1 MARPNPSMAASIER
15 PVILRRRPDLVVS
28 EQRYEGRTYFLIK
41 DPVGL
46 KYYRFQEEEYKIL
59 ELLDGVRSLKEI
71 KDVFEAEFIPQ
82 KITLE
87 ELQQFIGRLHESG
100 MVISEAEG
108 QGEKLLKRRK
118 DRAKKQ
124 LISTLSNVLYI
135 KLPGFD
141 PEPALRWLHPRM
153 KWIYTSW
160 ALTGV
165 ILLALSALTLVLI
178 NFDEFRGRPEME
190 SFHSFFNMQNI
201 VWLWIAMGMTK
212 IIHEFGHGLTC
223 THFGGECHEM
233 GMLFLVL
240 SPALY
245 CNVSDS
251 WTMPNKWHRIAIS
264 VAGIYVEVVLAS
276 IATFIWWYSAPG
288 LIHNIAFST
297 MFVCSV
303 NTVLLNANPL
313 MRFDGYYVMSDLL
326 EIPNLRVK
334 ANQLLQRTAAQVCLG
349 LEMPADPFMPK
360 SRKGWFITY
369 AIASWCY
376 RWFVTFG
383 ILLFLYTFLKPYKLG
398 AISAMMATGIVF
410 MMFVMPLYKMVKF
423 IFTPG
428 RWEMVK
434 KFRAAV
440 SAMIAVG
447 LFVAFL
453 MIPVPKR
460 VTTVFTVQPR
470 DAQPV
475 FVKAGGT
482 LTTVHVRPGQQVQK
496 GDIIAVLSNNDYR
509 LDMNAQHRLMTD
521 QKWDAEEFRLLGGE
535 YRGHM
540 VRAEELYEDARKQVA
555 NREKQIEDL
564 VIRAPADGTIF
575 PPEIVSEQPFQERY
589 DALPRWHGN
598 PLDERNLGTFLEPGT
613 ALCTIGDP
621 EKKECVLII
630 DQSEIEFVDPLR
642 RDPNLPVYLKLDAYM
657 DKTFVGQILPQDIS
671 QRELENSPRQV
682 SNALGGD
689 LQTVQDASGRMKP
702 LNSSYQ
708 ALVYL
713 DDPHD
718 LLVSGFTGTAKI
730 ECEPRTLAQV
740 VWRYLTETF
749 HFRL

>member
-15 PVILRRRPDLVVS
+15 PVILRRRPDLSVS

-59 ELLDGVRSLKEI
+59 SLLDGVRSLKEI
-71 KDVFEAEFIPQ
+71 KETFEAEFIPQ

-108 QGEKLLKRRK
+108 QGAKLLKRRE

-124 LISTLSNVLYI
+124 LMSTLSNVLYI

-141 PEPALRWLHPRM
+141 PEPVLRWLYPRV
-153 KWIYTSW
+153 KWIFTPW
-160 ALTGV
+160 ALACT
-165 ILLALSALTLVLI
+165 IMLALSALTLVLV
-178 NFDEFRGRPEME
+178 NFSEFRGRPEME
-190 SFHSFFNMQNI
+190 SFHSFFNMKNI

-212 IIHEFGHGLTC
+212 IVHEFGHGLTC

-245 CNVSDS
+245 CNVSDA

-264 VAGIYVEVVLAS
+264 VAGIYVEVFLAS
-276 IATFIWWYSAPG
+276 ISTFIWWYSAPG

-313 MRFDGYYVMSDLL
+313 MRFDGYNVMSDWL
-326 EIPNLRVK
+326 EIPNLRTK

-360 SRKGWFITY
+360 ARKGWFITY

-376 RWFVTFG
+376 RWMVTFG

-410 MMFVMPLYKMVKF
+410 MMFVVPLYKMVKF

-428 RWEMVK
+428 RFEMIK
-434 KFRAAV
+434 KLRATISGV
-440 SAMIAVG
+440 IAVAV
-447 LFVAFL
+447 LVAFL
-453 MIPVPKR
+453 LIPVPKR
-460 VTTVFTVQPR
+460 VTTVLTVQPR
-470 DAQPV
+470 DAEPV

-482 LTTVHVRPGQQVQK
+482 LAKIHVQPGQAVRR
-496 GDIIAVLSNNDYR
+496 GDVLAELVNPDYR
-509 LDMNAQHRLMTD
+509 LELNAQKRLVTN
-521 QKWDAEEFRLLGGE
+521 QYYAENIYAVLGPEFRGQ
-535 YRGHM
+535 M
-540 VRAEELYEDARKQVA
+540 VRAKELWGDAKIQVA
-555 NREKQIEDL
+555 NREEQIADL
-564 VIRAPADGTIF
+564 VVRAPVDGTVF
-575 PPEIVSEQPFQERY
+575 PPEVVPEQPLREKY
-589 DALPRWHGN
+589 EVLPQWHGG
-598 PLDERNLGTFLEPGT
+598 PLDQ
-613 ALCTIGDP
+613 A
-621 EKKECVLII
+621 
-630 DQSEIEFVDPLR
+630 EFG
-642 RDPNLPVYLKLDAYM
+642 NLPGAGGCFMYDRRSSEERVCLDHRPI
-657 DKTFVGQILPQDIS
+657 GNRIR
-671 QRELENSPRQV
+671 RES
-682 SNALGGD
+682 
-689 LQTVQDASGRMKP
+689 
-702 LNSSYQ
+702 
-708 ALVYL
+708 
-713 DDPHD
+713 
-718 LLVSGFTGTAKI
+718 
-730 ECEPRTLAQV
+730 
-740 VWRYLTETF
+740 
-749 HFRL
+749 